1 MGYTT
6 AKAGNMVRVS
16 SMLAF
21 DRSLRSKDVDGRL
34 HVERCNISKAIVNPY
49 LGSEIPGFED
59 LGLNPGQTYYM
70 LRDPEE
76 LRKAAPTFNNLPV
89 LLHHIPVS
97 ADDPRQDLV
106 VGTTGS
112 DAEFDAPYLCTSMA
126 IWTAEAIALIE
137 SEQQEQLS
145 SAYRYEPDMTPGVYE
160 GTRYDGV
167 MRNIVGNHVAL
178 VEVGR
183 AGPDVV
189 VSDEEISTMRNA
201 KLIAGLKKY
210 LAQDANVAALDEDL
224 SKMVG
229 DDSDDDEDEDDP
241 ENPGQ
246 RRKKKPAMDV
256 GLTNEQVF
264 AIAEDAAKKATVG
277 MVTKADMD
285 AAVTAA
291 TVATEAKYRAREV
304 VRPIIGEVTLDS
316 AEAIYGAALKHLD
329 VDVEGV
335 PPAAYPALLKAVAG
349 KKAAPSAPTM
359 DATLRTNTLVAFP
372 DLKRFHRG

>member
-1 MGYTT
+1 MERG
-6 AKAGNMVRVS
+6 S

-34 HVERCNISKAIVNPY
+34 HIERCNISKAVVNPY
-49 LGSEIPGFED
+49 LGSEIPGFKE

-76 LRKAAPTFNNLPV
+76 LKKAAPTFNNLPV
-89 LLHHIPVS
+89 LLHHIPVT
-97 ADDPRQDLV
+97 ADDPQQDLV

-126 IWTAEAIALIE
+126 IWTAEAITLIE
-137 SEQQEQLS
+137 TEQQQQLS
-145 SAYRYEPDMTPGVYE
+145 SAYRYDPDMTPGVHE
-160 GTRYDGV
+160 GVRYDGV

-201 KLIAGLKKY
+201 KLIAGLRKF
-210 LAQDANVAALDEDL
+210 LAQDANIQALDEDL

-229 DDSDDDEDEDDP
+229 DDGDDDEEDDP
-241 ENPGQ
+241 DNPGQ

-256 GLTNEQVF
+256 GLTNAQVF
-264 AIAEDAAKKATVG
+264 AIAEDAAKKATAD

-285 AAVTAA
+285 AAVAAA
-291 TVATEAKYRAREV
+291 TSATEAKYRAREV
-304 VRPIIGEVTLDS
+304 VRPIIGEVALDS
-316 AEAIYGAALKHLD
+316 ADAIYAAALKHLE
-329 VDVEGV
+329 VDIEGV
-335 PPAAYPALLKAVAG
+335 PAAAYPALIKAVSG
-349 KKAAPSAPTM
+349 KKVAPSTPAM
-359 DATLRTNTLVAFP
+359 DASQRTATLVAFP
-372 DLKRFHRG
+372 ELKRFSRG